1 MLGLGADLNGIPFVS
16 FVAEEIA
23 IAFSQRVEADGGT
36 FESLQCLINTI
47 DSL

>member
-1 MLGLGADLNGIPFVS
+1 MLGLGADLNGGSFTS

-36 FESLQCLINTI
+36 FEALQCLINTI
-47 DSL
+47 ENI